1 MPPERASEAVLLNA
15 GVSTSDGAAS
25 GATGFAELDELLEEF
40 VVRVEAIL
48 GDDFVGAYLTGSFAL
63 GAGDLQS
70 DCDFLVVTEVRVS
83 AAQEQAVRELHDE
96 LPTRHGQWMHNL
108 EGSYAPRAD
117 LETLAALDRQWL
129 YVDRGWREMQWST
142 HCNTEDERWVLRERG
157 ITLRGPDPRSF
168 VCAVPAAALR
178 SKMRP
183 LIETFL
189 PDLFSWTNFDIAWSQ
204 RYAVTTLCRM
214 LYTLDTGKVTSKK
227 ASLQWAK
234 HTLDPEW
241 HALIQQVLDDRPL
254 PWNGAPRPG
263 SVDAT
268 TAFADYAKRRAAA
281 TLP

>member
-25 GATGFAELDELLEEF
+25 RATGFAELDELLEEF

-117 LETLAALDRQWL
+117 LETLAALDRAVAVCRPWL
-129 YVDRGWREMQWST
+129 AGDAVVHPLQHRRRE
-142 HCNTEDERWVLRERG
+142 V
-157 ITLRGPDPRSF
+157 
-168 VCAVPAAALR
+168 
-178 SKMRP
+178 
-183 LIETFL
+183 
-189 PDLFSWTNFDIAWSQ
+189 
-204 RYAVTTLCRM
+204 
-214 LYTLDTGKVTSKK
+214 
-227 ASLQWAK
+227 
-234 HTLDPEW
+234 
-241 HALIQQVLDDRPL
+241 
-254 PWNGAPRPG
+254 GAPR
-263 SVDAT
+263 ARNH
-268 TAFADYAKRRAAA
+268 A
-281 TLP
+281 